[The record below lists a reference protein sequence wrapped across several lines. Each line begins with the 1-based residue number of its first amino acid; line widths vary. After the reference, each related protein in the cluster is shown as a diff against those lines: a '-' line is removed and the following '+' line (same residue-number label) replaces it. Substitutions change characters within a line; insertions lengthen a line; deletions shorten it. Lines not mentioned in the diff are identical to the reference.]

1 MIFCITIRS
10 SRRRLREY
18 LRGRVINRIRVRI
31 DWELEETL
39 RSFKPQ
45 SSAEM
50 ECRRELLRYKR
61 RIDDVVRQLLQGQP
75 DEPDQ
80 MEDVPLE

>member
-1 MIFCITIRS
+1 M
-10 SRRRLREY
+10 REY
-18 LRGRVINRIRVRI
+18 LRGRVINRIRVQI

-45 SSAEM
+45 NSAEM

-61 RIDDVVRQLLQGQP
+61 RIDDVVRQLLVGQP
-75 DEPDQ
+75 EEP
-80 MEDVPLE
+80 PLG